1 MCIRDRREVA
11 NVLRAGVR
19 PYDLCVRYAGDE
31 FIVVLS
37 GCGAE
42 EAERKRLELKRA
54 MEDVAFEARPGR
66 KVPLSISVGAAVY
79 PHDGETYEALL
90 ATGDARM
97 YRDKTSRKSHGR
109 SGAGRVTDRMGN
121 GLRLPLAAPDVSDTE
136 IERARSGVL

>member
-1 MCIRDRREVA
+1 
-11 NVLRAGVR
+11 VR

-42 EAERKRLELKRA
+42 EAERKRVELKKA
-54 MEDVAFEARPGR
+54 MEDVVFEARPGK

-79 PHDGETYEALL
+79 PHDGESYEALL

-97 YRDKTSRKSHGR
+97 YRDKTARKAHGR
-109 SGAGRVTDRMGN
+109 SGSGRTERMSS
-121 GLRLPLAAPDVSDTE
+121 GLRLPVAVSDVSDSE